1 MQKVSITIDGV
12 SHGSKAWDRGTGG
25 PDAFSEGDNGGRRL
39 RIDRR
44 WFSYTAHIPERRC
57 GHDRRIG
64 MERRC
69 CQERRTSSGKRRRA
83 GVERRNG
90 DERRAAAIDL

>member
-1 MQKVSITIDGV
+1 MRITVDGV
-12 SHGSKAWDRGTGG
+12 SLGSKARDRETDG
-25 PDAFSEGDNGGRRL
+25 PDASSEGDNGDRRL

-44 WFSYTAHIPERRC
+44 RFSYAVHIPERRC

-69 CQERRTSSGKRRRA
+69 SQDRRTSGGKPRRA

-90 DERRAAAIDL
+90 DERRAAAMDL